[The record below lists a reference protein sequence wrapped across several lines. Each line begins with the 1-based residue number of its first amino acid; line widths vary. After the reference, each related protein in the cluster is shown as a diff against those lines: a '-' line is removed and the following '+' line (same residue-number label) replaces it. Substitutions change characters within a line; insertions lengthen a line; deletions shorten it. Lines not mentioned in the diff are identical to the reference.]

1 MSRPFFLSKYW
12 IRRLDC
18 RKTRKRCSQETPSS
32 FWSAV
37 NFYWSKCHIHF
48 IFKTPTILERSEI
61 FRKALPVPYVITL
74 MEQCTVSCRSRPT
87 ITKWWRFTSRCTS
100 NVSMSPETRLCRWG
114 APQERL
120 DLCQGIHRIV
130 IISNKLEIAQ
140 ESLRW
145 VSNILY
151 IPGVPTSFR
160 QEFSKKSLL
169 KVTKSEKL
177 VKVCLHSS

>member
-1 MSRPFFLSKYW
+1 MSRPFFLSKYR

-18 RKTRKRCSQETPSS
+18 RKTRNRCTEETPTSVR
-32 FWSAV
+32 SAV
-37 NFYWSKCHIHF
+37 SFLNPGAIHVLNLL
-48 IFKTPTILERSEI
+48 TILEQSEI
-61 FRKALPVPYVITL
+61 FRKALHVPYVITL
-74 MEQCTVSCRSRPT
+74 MEQCMVSCRSRPT
-87 ITKWWRFTSRCTS
+87 ITRWWRFTSRCTS

-151 IPGVPTSFR
+151 
-160 QEFSKKSLL
+160 LL
-169 KVTKSEKL
+169 S
-177 VKVCLHSS
+177 